1 MTGAHSRTDEDPV
14 QSVLGNVGCLL
25 LLASVLAL
33 VGLFAY
39 LLATDSKDLP
49 IPLMALQGLVV
60 ITYARRLALKILR
73 NRSPSPVILADWIS
87 ESARVIAWT
96 VVLLITIGEFEGWM
110 HGAVRYALA
119 GILGLFIVC
128 LPLYWWRG
136 QRRLVLALTARL
148 VESRW
153 PWSAGG

>member
-87 ESARVIAWT
+87 ESARDLWRAGGRGPLEASRHDADYTLRCERANVVAIVIYRQEVSPVNA
-96 VVLLITIGEFEGWM
+96 VSAVGAPLQSTI
-110 HGAVRYALA
+110 
-119 GILGLFIVC
+119 
-128 LPLYWWRG
+128 
-136 QRRLVLALTARL
+136 ARL
-148 VESRW
+148 R
-153 PWSAGG
+153 